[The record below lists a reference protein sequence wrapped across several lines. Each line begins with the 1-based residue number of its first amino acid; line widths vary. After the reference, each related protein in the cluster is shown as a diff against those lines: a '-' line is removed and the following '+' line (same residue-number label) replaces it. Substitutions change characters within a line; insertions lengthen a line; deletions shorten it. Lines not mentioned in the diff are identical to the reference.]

1 MGDMMPPGELT
12 MPEELL
18 WYRLRDIYAK
28 HRSGLISAQSGANLK
43 REAVAQYDMDKKT
56 MQSAERI
63 VAWHGKWWREIEI
76 AAKMYTDNPCVQT
89 SDVFFSAVY
98 QARRKERESL
108 LPDDGVQADAGV
120 GRETEP
126 NTQADAGADT
136 AEHGDQTNMSAEQ
149 IEQNA
154 RADADVPT
162 VADADDPFA

>member
-1 MGDMMPPGELT
+1 MTVDEISYCAMGDMMPPGELT

-28 HRSGLISAQSGANLK
+28 HRSGQISAQDGAERK
-43 REAVAQYDMDKKT
+43 KKAVAQYDMDKKT

-63 VAWHGKWWREIEI
+63 VAWHGKWWKEIEI

-89 SDVFFSAVY
+89 ADVFFSAVY

-108 LPDDGVQADAGV
+108 LPDDDVQAGADV
-120 GRETEP
+120 GKATKQ
-126 NTQADAGADT
+126 NTQTDAGADT
-136 AEHGDQTNMSAEQ
+136 
-149 IEQNA
+149 
-154 RADADVPT
+154 T